1 MRETAA
7 NHFPMNPTIAWISL
21 AISIIAV
28 VLSFT
33 AFNRTGTDV
42 DQVVEDR
49 VNQARIEMQTQFD
62 DWKTAIEAEIDDL
75 GEDDDTTSTS
85 TQE

>member
-1 MRETAA
+1 
-7 NHFPMNPTIAWISL
+7 MNPTIAWISL